1 MSVPPQPRIAF
12 LTGQSDPGRCALSP
26 AQRRVLERLADAAP
40 DLDCTPHNFPW
51 IADPAPWRAVPLLRA
66 SLANGR
72 QWLAAR
78 RGSLSPFAAAEIE
91 AARSRLREAPRTLLL
106 AGSCGLSLLDAL
118 VAGFDDA
125 QRARLRVVAY
135 GAVAPR
141 WPRRIDG
148 AALRGDRDR
157 IARWFGPA
165 GGPPPQSLA
174 CGHLDYLDHAAVVD
188 AARAQ
193 FAWLRGFA

>member
-1 MSVPPQPRIAF
+1 MSAPARPRIAF

-26 AQRRVLERLADAAP
+26 TQRRVLAHLAEAAP
-40 DLDCTPHNFPW
+40 DLDCAPHNFPW
-51 IADPAPWRAVPLLRA
+51 PAEAPPWRAVPLLRA

-78 RGSLSPFAAAEIE
+78 RGSLSPFGVDAIAMAQ
-91 AARSRLREAPRTLLL
+91 SRLHDAPRTLLL

-118 VAGFDDA
+118 VATFDDA
-125 QRARLRVVAY
+125 DRARVRVVAY

-141 WPRRIDG
+141 WPQGIDG

-157 IARWFGPA
+157 IARWFGP
-165 GGPPPQSLA
+165 GDGPTPRSLA
-174 CGHLDYLDHAAVVD
+174 CGHLDYLDHDAVVD